1 MVYVRVHWAWCCV
14 FYAHR
19 RAQLGPTLCNPM
31 ACSPPGSSVHGIF
44 PGKNTGVFAVS
55 SSKGSSRPRGH
66 TPLSPR
72 LLCLLHWQ
80 ADSFP
85 LASIFY
91 GFRQMYKLSATLWS
105 WAPTRAFLPS
115 VTHTNRTRPSL
126 VQSKGRC
133 PARIQRVGRFKPGL
147 QGTHFPAR
155 LRAGRLLRHLSA
167 GRGGAPEAQARLL
180 RRRRTST
187 ARAPAAPRQP
197 SWIAVLCAAI
207 SLRAARCEQWSY
219 TNMEGKKRLHFI
231 TRVCIFFLGIVS
243 GLGWWGNDMYLLLGY
258 HTEYF
263 HCL

>member
-1 MVYVRVHWAWCCV
+1 MHT
-14 FYAHR
+14 

-91 GFRQMYKLSATLWS
+91 GFRQTYKLSATLWS

-133 PARIQRVGRFKPGL
+133 PALIRGWGGSSQGSRALTFPPGCGL
-147 QGTHFPAR
+147 LLSQLPLCQLGALPMGVRA
-155 LRAGRLLRHLSA
+155 AGRH
-167 GRGGAPEAQARLL
+167 P
-180 RRRRTST
+180 
-187 ARAPAAPRQP
+187 PP
-197 SWIAVLCAAI
+197 
-207 SLRAARCEQWSY
+207 
-219 TNMEGKKRLHFI
+219 LH
-231 TRVCIFFLGIVS
+231 VGP
-243 GLGWWGNDMYLLLGY
+243 
-258 HTEYF
+258 
-263 HCL
+263 